1 MLLVSA
7 IHVSFMSL
15 RLYTSMLPCH
25 LTQVCS
31 SATWILDGKNGGSGG
46 GAGTSS
52 AASGGQSELLGAGL
66 GSSGGTSSSAGA

>member
-1 MLLVSA
+1 
-7 IHVSFMSL
+7 MSL

-46 GAGTSS
+46 GASTSS
-52 AASGGQSELLGAGL
+52 AASGGQSEVLGSGL
-66 GSSGGTSSSAGA
+66 GSPGGTATSAGA

>member
-1 MLLVSA
+1 
-7 IHVSFMSL
+7 MSL
-15 RLYTSMLPCH
+15 RLHTTMSPCH

-52 AASGGQSELLGAGL
+52 AASGGQSEVLGSGL
-66 GSSGGTSSSAGA
+66 GSSGGTATSAGA